1 MNKSH
6 EHRSELCVIII
17 RIENKIRGE
26 NLKKISILG
35 STGSIG
41 TQTLDVVRNSE
52 DYKIISLSANS
63 NIDLLYEQILEFSP
77 IMVSVGNE
85 DGKKELLEKL
95 ESKNIDIEVFT
106 GIDGMMEIA
115 KDESEI
121 LVTSVVGMVGLIPTL
136 EAIKTGKDIALANKE
151 TLVTAGEI
159 VMEEARK
166 NNVRIIPVDSEHSA
180 IYQCLNG
187 ERREDLDKILIT
199 ASGGPFRGKD
209 RAFLENVT
217 VKDALDHPNWSMGK
231 KITIDS
237 ATLMNKG
244 LEIIEARW
252 LFDIDVEDIVPIVHP
267 QSIIHS
273 MVQYRDGSIIAHLG
287 AADMRIPIQ
296 YAITE
301 PVRENNNIKKI
312 DLVEIGKLTF
322 EEPDME
328 TFKAIKL
335 AIDSIKTGGTMPAVL
350 NAANEVLVS
359 LFLDGKIKFLEI
371 ADTIEEIMEIHDVQM
386 NPSLENIL
394 EADRWAREEVYSRFQ

>member
-1 MNKSH
+1 M
-6 EHRSELCVIII
+6 
-17 RIENKIRGE
+17 
-26 NLKKISILG
+26 KKISILG

-41 TQTLDVVRNSE
+41 TQTLDVVRNSK
-52 DYKIISLSANS
+52 DYEIISLSANS
-63 NIDLLYEQILEFSP
+63 NIDLLFEQILEFSP
-77 IMVSVGNE
+77 VRVSVGNE
-85 DGKKELLEKL
+85 EKKLELLEKL
-95 ESKNIDIEVFT
+95 ESKNIEAEVLV
-106 GIDGMMEIA
+106 GIDGMIEIA

-121 LVTSVVGMVGLIPTL
+121 LVTSVVGMIGLIPTL

-159 VMEEARK
+159 VMAEAKK

-217 VKDALDHPNWSMGK
+217 VKDALAHPNWSMGK

-244 LEIIEARW
+244 LEIIEAKW
-252 LFDIDVEDIVPIVHP
+252 LFDVDVEDIVPVVHP

-273 MVQYRDGSIIAHLG
+273 MVQYRDGSIMAHLG

-301 PVRENNNIKKI
+301 PIREPNNIEKI
-312 DLVEIGKLTF
+312 DLIEIGKLTF

-335 AIDSIKTGGTMPAVL
+335 AIEAIKVGGTMPAVL
-350 NAANEVLVS
+350 NGANEVLVS
-359 LFLDGKIKFLEI
+359 LFLDEKIKFLDI
-371 ADTIEEIMEIHDVQM
+371 ADTIEDVM
-386 NPSLENIL
+386 DKHENRLNPSLDEIL
-394 EADRWAREEVYSRFQ
+394 EADKWAREEVYSRF